1 MISLPKLGIGMVG
14 VCLICTSACRSSSW
28 QTTSSVAT
36 LQAER
41 RDKVEKSI
49 DEKRAK
55 AELQVAKEAGA
66 FGDREACLAA
76 VKGVLERDPGNVEA
90 LLLKAVVHISKNEF
104 TEADRAI
111 AIALSHEPK
120 NTTAKRLSEIA
131 RSKQLAQDVQKTEKA
146 IVDATPAPLPGGAQA
161 EEAYTPSDAGT
172 ALVDDQRRKTPEVEA
187 AIDSPFVSGETSFAK
202 AAFEASPGASNEP
215 GFFHAFES
223 LHEELL
229 ALGSH
234 DAQAP
239 PAPVQEKGFVEIQ
252 ATPKTEPHGD
262 VQEQTPPRPVFA
274 EVEPK
279 LPASASTVEELP
291 SQLLAGVAQELPE
304 EEPGFAETIPAEE
317 VAETTPTA
325 FQPQETAE
333 LASYDAP
340 AGCVE
345 VSDLDGVD
353 GSSSQQDKLSAA
365 LAAADANS
373 ALAAVETDLTDN
385 PNDPQIAVMAT
396 VAALEANQ
404 SETAASI
411 ARLGIAYHPA
421 CAALHRS
428 LGAALYRMGKYASS
442 QVALQ
447 QALSLDNS
455 SALSYFLMGCVSEK
469 LGDAEAA
476 ESHFRRATELDPT
489 LASGE

>member
-1 MISLPKLGIGMVG
+1 MNSLSKLSIGMVG
-14 VCLICTSACRSSSW
+14 VCMICTTACRSSTW
-28 QTTSSVAT
+28 QNTNSVAT

-49 DEKRAK
+49 DNKRAK

-120 NTTAKRLSEIA
+120 NTTARRLSEIA
-131 RSKQLAQDVQKTEKA
+131 RSKQLALHAKNTEKA
-146 IVDATPAPLPGGAQA
+146 LVDTTPAPLPVGAQA
-161 EEAYTPSDAGT
+161 EDAYTPADAGT
-172 ALVDDQRRKTPEVEA
+172 ALVDDQRTNPPKVEHL
-187 AIDSPFVSGETSFAK
+187 IESPVESAETSFAK
-202 AAFEASPGASNEP
+202 AAFDPNPGARNEP
-215 GFFHAFES
+215 GFFQAFEP
-223 LHEELL
+223 LHEQLL

-234 DAQAP
+234 DSQAP
-239 PAPVQEKGFVEIQ
+239 PAPVQELGFVEIQ
-252 ATPKTEPHGD
+252 AMPKTEPPTNA
-262 VQEQTPPRPVFA
+262 EEETPPKPVFA
-274 EVEPK
+274 EVQPE
-279 LPASASTVEELP
+279 LPAPASSLVELP
-291 SQLLAGVAQELPE
+291 SQLFAAVPE
-304 EEPGFAETIPAEE
+304 EQHEEEAGYAETISDSDVVAATPA
-317 VAETTPTA
+317 A
-325 FQPQETAE
+325 FQPQESAE

-345 VSDLDGVD
+345 VSDLDALD
-353 GSSSQQDKLSAA
+353 SHPTQQGD
-365 LAAADANS
+365 LAAALDAADATS
-373 ALAAVETDLTDN
+373 ALAAVENDLTNN
-385 PNDPQIAVMAT
+385 PNDPQIAIMAT

-404 SETAASI
+404 PETAASI
-411 ARLGIAYHPA
+411 ARLGIAYHPR

-428 LGAALYRMGKYASS
+428 LGAALYRMEKYASS

-469 LGDAEAA
+469 LGDAEEA

-489 LASGE
+489 LADGE